1 MITLEK
7 YSDDLVEREGILF
20 AKKETEIS
28 YPKSG
33 NENCFQIE
41 ENSFWFQHRNNCII
55 EAVKKHCPDNLF
67 FDIGGGN
74 GFIAKG
80 LEDNGVSTVL
90 VEPGIQGCLN
100 AKKRNL
106 KNIVCSTLENA
117 SFKKGTIPAIG
128 LFDVVEHI
136 EKDTEF
142 LKSTFLYLEENGFV
156 FITVPA
162 FNILWSNEDIDA
174 GHYRRYTLKEL
185 EDKLKSIGF
194 SIEYSTYIFSVLT
207 IMVFLFRTLPS
218 KLGFNKNS
226 NSFEKHKN
234 EHQRKKGILDKV
246 LNWIWKVELN
256 KIKKSERIPIGGSC
270 FVIARKKIVPITI

>member
-1 MITLEK
+1 MIYLKK

-142 LKSTFLYLEENGFV
+142 LKSTFHYLEENCLI

-162 FNILWSNEDIDA
+162 FNTLWSNEDIDA
-174 GHYRRYTLKEL
+174 GHFRRYTLNEL
-185 EDKLKSIGF
+185 EGKLKTIGF

-207 IMVFLFRTLPS
+207 IVVFLFRTLPS
-218 KLGFNKNS
+218 KLGLNKNS
-226 NSFEKHKN
+226 NSFDKHKN
-234 EHQRKKGILDKV
+234 EHQSKKGLLEKA

-256 KIKKSERIPIGGSC
+256 KIRKGEKIPLGGSC
-270 FVIARKKIVPITI
+270 FVIARKKTVTVNV